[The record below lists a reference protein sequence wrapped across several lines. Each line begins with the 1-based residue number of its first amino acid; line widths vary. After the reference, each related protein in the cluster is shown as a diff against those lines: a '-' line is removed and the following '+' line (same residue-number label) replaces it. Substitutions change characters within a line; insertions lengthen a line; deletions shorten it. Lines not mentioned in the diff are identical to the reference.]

1 MRGRAAAVA
10 DAEGGSMAEGTIKT
24 IRDDRGFGF
33 IRADE
38 GRQELFF
45 HASVV
50 EGGAFDQLREGQ
62 RVEYDEGPDERDPRR
77 SRATRVRP
85 LDA

>member
-1 MRGRAAAVA
+1 
-10 DAEGGSMAEGTIKT
+10 MAQGTIRT

-38 GRQELFF
+38 GQQDLFF

-50 EGGAFDQLREGQ
+50 EGGAFEQLREGQ

-85 LDA
+85 LDS

>member
-1 MRGRAAAVA
+1 
-10 DAEGGSMAEGTIKT
+10 MAEGTIKT

-45 HASVV
+45 HASAV
-50 EGGAFDQLREGQ
+50 EGGAFDQLRQGQ
-62 RVEYDEGPDERDPRR
+62 RVEYDEGPDQRDPRR
-77 SRATRVRP
+77 MRATRVRP
-85 LDA
+85 LEA

>member
-1 MRGRAAAVA
+1 MAPGR
-10 DAEGGSMAEGTIKT
+10 SRT
-24 IRDDRGFGF
+24 IRDDRGFGR
-33 IRADE
+33 IRPDE
-38 GRQELFF
+38 DQRERFF
-45 HASVV
+45 HARAV

-62 RVEYDEGPDERDPRR
+62 RVEHDEGPDERDPRR

>member
-1 MRGRAAAVA
+1 
-10 DAEGGSMAEGTIKT
+10 MAQGTIRT

-33 IRADE
+33 IRPDE
-38 GRQELFF
+38 GPQELFF

-50 EGGAFDQLREGQ
+50 EGGAFDQLRQGQ

>member
-1 MRGRAAAVA
+1 
-10 DAEGGSMAEGTIKT
+10 MAQGTIRT

-33 IRADE
+33 IRSDE
-38 GRQELFF
+38 DQRELFF

-85 LDA
+85 LDT

>member
-1 MRGRAAAVA
+1 
-10 DAEGGSMAEGTIKT
+10 MAEGTIKT

-33 IRADE
+33 ITPSDGGADI
-38 GRQELFF
+38 FF

-50 EGGAFDQLREGQ
+50 QGVLFEQLQQGQ

-77 SRATRVRP
+77 TRATRVRP

>member
-1 MRGRAAAVA
+1 
-10 DAEGGSMAEGTIKT
+10 MAQGTIRT

-33 IRADE
+33 IRPDE
-38 GRQELFF
+38 GQQELFF

-50 EGGAFDQLREGQ
+50 EGGTFDQLREGQ

-77 SRATRVRP
+77 MRATRVRP
-85 LDA
+85 LTT

>member
-1 MRGRAAAVA
+1 
-10 DAEGGSMAEGTIKT
+10 MAQGLIKT

-33 IRADE
+33 IRPDE
-38 GRQELFF
+38 GQQELFF

-77 SRATRVRP
+77 ARATRVRP
-85 LDA
+85 LDT